1 MFAFACKLDSG
12 SGTSTRH
19 SAEHLYL
26 AFCIRHCISILPL
39 YRSIDHVFK
48 DGNKVA
54 DKPAAYD
61 RTSSE
66 LCIFET
72 SSHVPAKLSRIC
84 KTDL

>member
-1 MFAFACKLDSG
+1 MQVVVQVQDTQCRTFVFSFLYQALHIYS
-12 SGTSTRH
+12 ST
-19 SAEHLYL
+19 
-26 AFCIRHCISILPL
+26 

-72 SSHVPAKLSRIC
+72 SSHVPAKFSRIC